1 MKPVLPTLGWLALAL
16 ALVACA
22 DRDTEGTAAPE
33 PRAPATA
40 AAVEQPAGEM
50 PPANPPSGSQ
60 PSPAIDAA
68 GPMPATGA
76 IGFEGFGPAPFG
88 ADAEA
93 VRQAWG
99 GELDGLPRQGDACYH
114 LSPPIPPGSG
124 FALAFMIEHD
134 EFVRI
139 DVAREGIDAPGG
151 GEVGMS
157 TGQVEA
163 LYPDLERR
171 DHKYVEGG
179 RYLRVED
186 PDGGDGVLVFET
198 GADGIVTAWRVGVP
212 PQVDYVEGCS

>member
-1 MKPVLPTLGWLALAL
+1 MRSALSTFALL

-22 DRDTEGTAAPE
+22 DRGTGGTAT
-33 PRAPATA
+33 PA
-40 AAVEQPAGEM
+40 
-50 PPANPPSGSQ
+50 
-60 PSPAIDAA
+60 AA
-68 GPMPATGA
+68 GPVIEQPVGNTAPANAPPGPQAPPAILANGPGPTPDAGV

-88 ADAEA
+88 AAAEA

-99 GELDGLPRQGDACYH
+99 GELDGLPRQGDACYY
-114 LSPPIPPGSG
+114 LSPPIAPGTG

-139 DVAREGIDAPGG
+139 DVAREGIGAPGG

-157 TGQVEA
+157 TGQIEA
-163 LYPDLERR
+163 LYPGLERR

-179 RYLRVED
+179 QYLRVGD
-186 PDGGDGVLVFET
+186 PAGSDGMLVFET
-198 GADGIVTAWRVGVP
+198 GADGIVTAWRIGVP